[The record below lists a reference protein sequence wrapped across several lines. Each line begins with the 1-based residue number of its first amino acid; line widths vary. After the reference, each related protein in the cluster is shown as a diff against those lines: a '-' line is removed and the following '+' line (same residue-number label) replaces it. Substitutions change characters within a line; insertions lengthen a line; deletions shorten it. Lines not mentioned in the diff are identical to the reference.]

1 MIQNLGF
8 IILLSAIVLLGTLYS
23 VYYDTFQDTSSAVSF
38 AKSAT
43 YFATK
48 KNIFN
53 KLFVKKAWG
62 WTTASV
68 LALLVSAPHDERTT
82 NKRWRIVTVSRW
94 VAATSSWFLF
104 TNWFFG
110 DSLLHRI
117 WLITGAQCVREED
130 NLEGT
135 PATPLLVP
143 VNHLECYPQPLNSA
157 DISAPLKAAKW
168 VGGHDVSGHTFLLM
182 LSAYV
187 IFVTLKPCYSHLIR
201 VNSVKDEKAPLQSGL
216 SILHKVAVYFSIAL
230 LLLWIWMLLVT
241 CVYFH
246 TPYEKF
252 TGLLTGYMSIFTV
265 SLIN

>member
-1 MIQNLGF
+1 MYLKMLI
-8 IILLSAIVLLGTLYS
+8 LYS
-23 VYYDTFQDTSSAVSF
+23 
-38 AKSAT
+38 
-43 YFATK
+43 
-48 KNIFN
+48 
-53 KLFVKKAWG
+53 
-62 WTTASV
+62 
-68 LALLVSAPHDERTT
+68 
-82 NKRWRIVTVSRW
+82 
-94 VAATSSWFLF
+94 

-187 IFVTLKPCYSHLIR
+187 IFVTLKPCYSHLIK

-252 TGLLTGYMSIFTV
+252 TGLCEWSLSTFHIF
-265 SLIN
+265 